1 MRIQYTPPEFI
12 PPEKPALTGQLSQA
26 WDYLVNRKGLSTTT
40 EFDED
45 FEPIGPQLR
54 EQLGDLGVVYNTS
67 GDTTIMFFG

>member
-1 MRIQYTPPEFI
+1 M
-12 PPEKPALTGQLSQA
+12 
-26 WDYLVNRKGLSTTT
+26 NRKGLSTTA

-54 EQLGDLGVVYNTS
+54 EQLADLGVVYNTS